1 MKRQADIDD
10 LFRRYYKPM
19 CLYALHYLDN
29 HDEVEDVVQESFVSL
44 WNKIQA
50 GEAPENSA
58 AYLAACVRNRCI
70 DKLRKQRA
78 LNQVPMPREAAE
90 TISDTEALD
99 RSADEAILWEAIDAL
114 PPGRRQMLLMH
125 RREGLKYT
133 EIAVRLG
140 VSEGTVRNQISRA
153 LKTLREIKREKS

>member
-1 MKRQADIDD
+1 
-10 LFRRYYKPM
+10 M

-44 WNKIQA
+44 WGKIQA
-50 GEAPENSA
+50 GGVPENSV

-70 DKLRKQRA
+70 DRLRKKRA
-78 LNQVPMPREAAE
+78 LNMVPMPEDVAE
-90 TISDTEALD
+90 TITDSAALD
-99 RSADEAILWEAIDAL
+99 RSAEEARLWKAIDTL
-114 PPGRRQMLLMH
+114 PPGRRKMLLMH